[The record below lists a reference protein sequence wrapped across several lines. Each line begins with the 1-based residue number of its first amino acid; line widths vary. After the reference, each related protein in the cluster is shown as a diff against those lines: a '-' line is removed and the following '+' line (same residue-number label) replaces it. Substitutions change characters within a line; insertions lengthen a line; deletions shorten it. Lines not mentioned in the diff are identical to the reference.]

1 MLLLEPPLL
10 ALLRSLN
17 PQIRR
22 LFLRVTRLRSW
33 HRRTL
38 FLKKDLLLLFITV
51 MNPWR
56 HSNPYWM
63 RTLKHILSLVSI
75 RVRKKI
81 RLILKLCTRLL
92 SHARLTKRSLRSRIS
107 FDVVAIP
114 LESRFSLARM
124 LQLSSLITIS
134 FWFPIWLMYIH
145 SMHETDSIVSCI
157 VRGWQN
163 TR

>member
-1 MLLLEPPLL
+1 MLLLELPLL

-17 PQIRR
+17 PQIRQF
-22 LFLRVTRLRSW
+22 FLLVTPLLPW

-63 RTLKHILSLVSI
+63 WTLKNILSLVSI
-75 RVRKKI
+75 SIRKKI
-81 RLILKLCTRLL
+81 RLILKMCTRLL
-92 SHARLTKRSLRSRIS
+92 SHARLAKRSLRMRIS
-107 FDVVAIP
+107 FGRVATP
-114 LESRFSLARM
+114 LESRFSLVRM

-134 FWFPIWLMYIH
+134 FWFPIWFMYIH
-145 SMHETDSIVSCI
+145 SMHEGDSIVSC
-157 VRGWQN
+157 VDKGRQN
-163 TR
+163 TW